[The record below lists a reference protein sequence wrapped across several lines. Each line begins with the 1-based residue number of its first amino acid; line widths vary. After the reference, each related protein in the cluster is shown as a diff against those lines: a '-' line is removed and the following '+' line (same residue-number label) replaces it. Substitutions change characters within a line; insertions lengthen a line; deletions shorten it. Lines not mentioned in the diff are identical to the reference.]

1 MTEEEIKDDGPEI
14 IWVDGIPCIVL
25 PPGSLIEK
33 NPKKQNNVNHPFNF
47 GWLQETK
54 KRQSMPDI
62 MKEIENIFNIP
73 FMPLKWKVFKITE
86 KGEIKEIKQE
96 DEENDNAK

>member
-1 MTEEEIKDDGPEI
+1 MEEEIEEDGPEI
-14 IWVDGIPCIVL
+14 ILVDGIPCIVL
-25 PPGSLIEK
+25 PPGSIMEEK
-33 NPKKQNNVNHPFNF
+33 PTRHDPVNHPFSF

-73 FMPLKWKVFKITE
+73 FMPVKWKVFKITE